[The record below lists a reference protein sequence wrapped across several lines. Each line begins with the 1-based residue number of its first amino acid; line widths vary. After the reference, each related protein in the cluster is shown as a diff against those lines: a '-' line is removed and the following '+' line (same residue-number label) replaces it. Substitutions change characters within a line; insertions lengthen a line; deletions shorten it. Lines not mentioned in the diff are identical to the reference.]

1 MRTVMSKKEAVYIY
15 ACKENKPLIEDKI
28 TEDDLS
34 VIKIDEYDIKFFHDT
49 LLSFCFFDA
58 IIDPEKISDSISSNY
73 WRLYF
78 FKNTVYEQIIEVKFL
93 PLDVAKKYENDNKT
107 LPAAKLVYNEVQ
119 TNFDSNNTEIERIE
133 KIDRAFT
140 PQEQEIMS
148 SFLRSSKTIKKE
160 YYHKLSTHF
169 EHIDSYGVSFFSIS
183 GLFPEKHFQRR
194 ILLTALA
201 VAYQQVMEK
210 LNSELTNITSDN
222 KLIDI
227 KNLKDLY
234 IKIAK
239 FNSLFFFK
247 YPVKANRYIK
257 EFWIKLDKCF
267 YITEN
272 NNQLMNKLD
281 NMHYIL
287 DDNFKSKLTA
297 ERENFKKQELTLIN
311 EKLDQI
317 ANHLLELTE
326 VMSNLSK
333 TLTVENQKP
342 KEYQGIV
349 GFIKRLVEYVIK

>member
-1 MRTVMSKKEAVYIY
+1 MRTFMPKKEAVYIY
-15 ACKENKPLIEDKI
+15 VCKKSKGLIEDKI

-49 LLSFCFFDA
+49 LLSFCFFGA

-78 FKNTVYEQIIEVKFL
+78 FKGTVYEQIIEVKFL
-93 PLDVAKKYENDNKT
+93 PLNEAKKYEDDNKT
-107 LPAAKLVYNEVQ
+107 TPSAKLAYNEVQ
-119 TNFDSNNTEIERIE
+119 IQSQSNIDTIKEI
-133 KIDRAFT
+133 DCAFT
-140 PQEQEIMS
+140 LEEQEIIS

-160 YYHKLSTHF
+160 HYHKLSTHF
-169 EHIDSYGVSFFSIS
+169 EHIDSYGVSFFSVS
-183 GLFPEKHFQRR
+183 RFNPEKHFQRR
-194 ILLTALA
+194 VLLTALA
-201 VAYQQVMEK
+201 VAYQQVMEN